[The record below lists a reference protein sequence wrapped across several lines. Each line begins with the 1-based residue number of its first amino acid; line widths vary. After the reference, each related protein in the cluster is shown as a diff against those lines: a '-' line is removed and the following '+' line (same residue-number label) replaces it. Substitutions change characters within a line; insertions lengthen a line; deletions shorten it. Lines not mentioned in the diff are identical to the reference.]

1 MRDLGTF
8 FLFLFLQYRN
18 TEVAYLV
25 YFTESRHAHVDRSQT
40 AALLPMTAALSDLS
54 KTTILDLDQG
64 TNGAFAARH
73 GKYHEPAKDP

>member
-1 MRDLGTF
+1 MPRLPT
-8 FLFLFLQYRN
+8 
-18 TEVAYLV
+18 YLP
-25 YFTESRHAHVDRSQT
+25 YFTEGRPADVDRSQT

-54 KTTILDLDQG
+54 RTTTILDQG

>member
-25 YFTESRHAHVDRSQT
+25 YFTGSRHAHVDRSQT
-40 AALLPMTAALSDLS
+40 AALLPMTATLSDLS
-54 KTTILDLDQG
+54 RTTILDQG

-73 GKYHEPAKDP
+73 GKYYEPAKDP

>member
-1 MRDLGTF
+1 MRDLETF

-25 YFTESRHAHVDRSQT
+25 YFTESRHTHV
-40 AALLPMTAALSDLS
+40 ALLPMTAALSDLS
-54 KTTILDLDQG
+54 RTTILDQG
-64 TNGAFAARH
+64 TNGACAARH